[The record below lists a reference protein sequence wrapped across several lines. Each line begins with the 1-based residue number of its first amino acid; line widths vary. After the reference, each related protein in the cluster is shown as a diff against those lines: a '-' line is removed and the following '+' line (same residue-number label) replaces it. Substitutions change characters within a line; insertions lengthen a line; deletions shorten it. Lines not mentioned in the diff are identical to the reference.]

1 MCTYALTYLES
12 LEEIPWGQRQVRKD
26 KEERGEK
33 GEGGRGGGE
42 IRDEE
47 WIVVIYKLSNVWG
60 YQK

>member
-1 MCTYALTYLES
+1 MCTHALTYLES

-33 GEGGRGGGE
+33 GGGRGGGE